1 MYNIGEI
8 VSNVIG
14 WTYFL
19 AWSISFYPQAIL
31 NWKRQ
36 SVQGLSIDFLWYNV
50 YGFMCYS
57 AKIQKEYQDKN
68 GNKDNLVRANDV
80 FFALHALLLSTI
92 TLVQSF
98 IYKVT
103 STFIKISLVMM
114 ILISIGI
121 YFSKFQWI
129 DLIYFLS
136 YIKLLISLIKYVPQA
151 FLNFKRKSTIGWS
164 IHNILLD
171 FTGGVLSNFQLIF
184 DAYLTNN
191 WSGIMGDFVKFGL
204 GFLSI
209 TFDLLFMIQH
219 YLLYQDHEDYNPI
232 IGNNNNNKLSFIN
245 YLFNRNK
252 NNNPDRTGL
261 LENNDNN
268 VRYV

>member
-1 MYNIGEI
+1 MYNNNNIGEI

-36 SVQGLSIDFLWYNV
+36 RL
-50 YGFMCYS
+50 FMVFNLTFFFS
-57 AKIQKEYQDKN
+57 EEIQKEYQDKN
-68 GNKDNLVRANDV
+68 GNKDNLVRAND
-80 FFALHALLLSTI
+80 
-92 TLVQSF
+92 
-98 IYKVT
+98 
-103 STFIKISLVMM
+103 
-114 ILISIGI
+114 
-121 YFSKFQWI
+121 
-129 DLIYFLS
+129 
-136 YIKLLISLIKYVPQA
+136 
-151 FLNFKRKSTIGWS
+151 
-164 IHNILLD
+164 D

-191 WSGIMGDFVKFGL
+191 WSGIKGDFVKFGL

-232 IGNNNNNKLSFIN
+232 A
-245 YLFNRNK
+245 
-252 NNNPDRTGL
+252 DRTGL

>member
-1 MYNIGEI
+1 MYNNNIGEI

-36 SVQGLSIDFLWYNV
+36 RL
-50 YGFMCYS
+50 FMVFNLTFFFS
-57 AKIQKEYQDKN
+57 EEIQKEYQDKN

-98 IYKVT
+98 IYK
-103 STFIKISLVMM
+103 
-114 ILISIGI
+114 
-121 YFSKFQWI
+121 
-129 DLIYFLS
+129 
-136 YIKLLISLIKYVPQA
+136 
-151 FLNFKRKSTIGWS
+151 
-164 IHNILLD
+164 D

-191 WSGIMGDFVKFGL
+191 WSGIKGDFVKFGL

-232 IGNNNNNKLSFIN
+232 I
-245 YLFNRNK
+245 
-252 NNNPDRTGL
+252 DRTGL

>member
-98 IYKVT
+98 IYK
-103 STFIKISLVMM
+103 
-114 ILISIGI
+114 
-121 YFSKFQWI
+121 
-129 DLIYFLS
+129 
-136 YIKLLISLIKYVPQA
+136 
-151 FLNFKRKSTIGWS
+151 
-164 IHNILLD
+164 D